1 MRGKPSFIKRCF
13 LRKSLGIPKNL
24 PEYVLIVFLKNKT
37 KKPKTSP
44 SHMEDDDL
52 VEMYRAESLKSINN
66 EAEVRL
72 NSTIPMKER
81 IRLRSLSL
89 IQLILENKNH
99 EDLIP
104 ALLERLGPVRA
115 ALDGHG
121 GGIIIKNSE
130 IVNDN
135 LLNLILTLNG
145 SCIACGAAPGTLIGI
160 KEDLEKDSEI
170 MSVFFDTE
178 LLETFDELSK
188 EFLVTQTNILFKSN

>member
-1 MRGKPSFIKRCF
+1 
-13 LRKSLGIPKNL
+13 
-24 PEYVLIVFLKNKT
+24 
-37 KKPKTSP
+37 
-44 SHMEDDDL
+44 MEDDDL
-52 VEMYRAESLKSINN
+52 VEMYRTESLKSINN
-66 EAEVRL
+66 EAENRI

-81 IRLRSLSL
+81 IRLKSLSL
-89 IQLILENKNH
+89 IQLIKTNENH

-121 GGIIIKNSE
+121 GGIIIKSSE

-135 LLNLILTLNG
+135 LNLILTLNG

-160 KEDLEKDSEI
+160 KEDLENDSEI

-178 LLETFDELSK
+178 LLETFDDLSK
-188 EFLVTQTNILFKSN
+188 EFLITQTNILFKSN

>member
-1 MRGKPSFIKRCF
+1 
-13 LRKSLGIPKNL
+13 
-24 PEYVLIVFLKNKT
+24 
-37 KKPKTSP
+37 
-44 SHMEDDDL
+44 MEDDDL
-52 VEMYRAESLKSINN
+52 VEMYRTESLKSINN
-66 EAEVRL
+66 EAENRI

-81 IRLRSLSL
+81 IRLKSLSL
-89 IQLILENKNH
+89 IQLIKTNENH
-99 EDLIP
+99 DDLIP

-121 GGIIIKNSE
+121 GGIILKSSE

-135 LLNLILTLNG
+135 LNLILTLNG

-160 KEDLEKDSEI
+160 KEDLENDSEI

-188 EFLVTQTNILFKSN
+188 EFLITQTNILFKSN

>member
-1 MRGKPSFIKRCF
+1 
-13 LRKSLGIPKNL
+13 
-24 PEYVLIVFLKNKT
+24 
-37 KKPKTSP
+37 
-44 SHMEDDDL
+44 MEDDDL

>member
-1 MRGKPSFIKRCF
+1 
-13 LRKSLGIPKNL
+13 
-24 PEYVLIVFLKNKT
+24 
-37 KKPKTSP
+37 
-44 SHMEDDDL
+44 MEDDDL
-52 VEMYRAESLKSINN
+52 VEMYRTESLKSINN
-66 EAEVRL
+66 EAENRI

-81 IRLRSLSL
+81 IRLKSLSL
-89 IQLILENKNH
+89 IQLIKTNENH

-121 GGIIIKNSE
+121 GGIILKSSE

-135 LLNLILTLNG
+135 LNLILTLNG

-160 KEDLEKDSEI
+160 KEDLENDSEI

-188 EFLVTQTNILFKSN
+188 EFLITQTNILFKSN